1 MVTYLA
7 VYTESK
13 NDSPAF
19 SIWDTYQQAL
29 NAKVPE
35 GMILWDIMAVKDDAT
50 FGSEGVAYTGDY
62 QTNDNY
68 NPYKYVNEAPF
79 GAEDDPTDYAYEPTD
94 AEDEI
99 CIERYCD
106 SPVEH
111 NVRRMVGSG
120 GFGPRLIYRG
130 LCSKCLP
137 LWLDA
142 GWREE
147 KMDAESFSAE
157 RKKKKSG
164 CLHFKYGKHCWA
176 YSGNGAI
183 CVDCGLT
190 TYIDEDG
197 KKSYGTRSIPFK
209 GNYDAHQ
216 AESFSAEY
224 GPSVEGMIENPA
236 NYHSYWQSFC
246 EYMEVRDA
254 HTAWRMVEKPWKWRR
269 ELEQWVNDPEWFT
282 QQAETLK
289 ADYEDDDS
297 LSELAQQ
304 EIKSLRQIIQHLEET
319 GPPIDIGTELNPLG
333 TASETSI
340 YQWEQKLKSAKQ
352 RLYHLLDQQ
361 KIPEGEMCPDFAVD
375 QNHCFLKKCKV
386 CAKEGRT
393 PEVLQELLKT
403 GWFTRGPD
411 GRVYQKDILDSDF
424 GIQSHS
430 RRPTMLPRKDDY
442 NLGEYNA
449 EEYPFE
455 EVRKINYAR
464 LDAQKEQDP
473 WAWYKEDT
481 LVRLEP
487 MEDLNMK
494 GVGGMLLVVLG
505 ILLWQA

>member
-79 GAEDDPTDYAYEPTD
+79 GAE
-94 AEDEI
+94 
-99 CIERYCD
+99 
-106 SPVEH
+106 
-111 NVRRMVGSG
+111 
-120 GFGPRLIYRG
+120 
-130 LCSKCLP
+130 
-137 LWLDA
+137 
-142 GWREE
+142 
-147 KMDAESFSAE
+147 
-157 RKKKKSG
+157 
-164 CLHFKYGKHCWA
+164 
-176 YSGNGAI
+176 
-183 CVDCGLT
+183 
-190 TYIDEDG
+190 
-197 KKSYGTRSIPFK
+197 
-209 GNYDAHQ
+209 
-216 AESFSAEY
+216 
-224 GPSVEGMIENPA
+224 
-236 NYHSYWQSFC
+236 
-246 EYMEVRDA
+246 
-254 HTAWRMVEKPWKWRR
+254 
-269 ELEQWVNDPEWFT
+269 
-282 QQAETLK
+282 
-289 ADYEDDDS
+289 DDS

-464 LDAQKEQDP
+464 LDAQKERDP